1 MKNILKNFIS
11 ASILS
16 FSIGCFRGS
25 NPDTV
30 PIKAYTFY
38 STSSSCFSSFEYFHE
53 YLISSAYMLT
63 DYCINGSTSIPG
75 TDVGLSRAY
84 IILLSNIFYVLTAGS
99 YSERQHKSNET

>member
-1 MKNILKNFIS
+1 MFWKIQPGYGPNKSLYIL
-11 ASILS
+11 
-16 FSIGCFRGS
+16 
-25 NPDTV
+25 
-30 PIKAYTFY
+30 FY
-38 STSSSCFSSFEYFHE
+38 FVFLFSSFEYFHE

-84 IILLSNIFYVLTAGS
+84 IILLSNIFYVLTAGT